1 MADDDWRYEGL
12 RREIGRVDGR
22 VERLERRLDEKDRK
36 SWERSLF
43 WFQAVVW
50 TFVVISITALVVLAI
65 THNLHKH

>member
-12 RREIGRVDGR
+12 KREIGRVDGR

-36 SWERSLF
+36 SLERSLF

-50 TFVVISITALVVLAI
+50 TFVVVYVTALVVLAV